1 MKNNLDI
8 RVIERNRIVEHVR
21 NTARHI
27 LVTAMADPEMNLER
41 AEVICTVLE
50 DVADSIE
57 GAEHWSWVN

>member
-57 GAEHWSWVN
+57 GAEHWSQVN

>member
-8 RVIERNRIVEHVR
+8 REIERNRIVEHVR
-21 NTARHI
+21 ETANHI
-27 LVTAMADPEMNLER
+27 LVKAMADPEMNLAR

-57 GAEHWSWVN
+57 AAEHWPQIH

>member
-8 RVIERNRIVEHVR
+8 RVIERNRIVGHVR

-57 GAEHWSWVN
+57 GSEHWSQVN

>member
-1 MKNNLDI
+1 MKNDLDI
-8 RVIERNRIVEHVR
+8 RMIERNRIVGHIR

-57 GAEHWSWVN
+57 EAEHWSFMN